1 MTTNKSSDLTEVNSI
16 ISELKYLKF
25 KKQNNEVIAILTDD
39 DNYEVLKGYGKTKIE
54 AVNDL
59 HSNLI

>member
-1 MTTNKSSDLTEVNSI
+1 MITNKSSDLTEVNTI
-16 ISELKYLKF
+16 ISKLKYLKF
-25 KKQNNEVIAILTDD
+25 ENQNNEFIVTLTDNN
-39 DNYEVLKGYGKTKIE
+39 NYEILKGYGKTKID

>member
-1 MTTNKSSDLTEVNSI
+1 MTNKSSDLTEVNTI
-16 ISELKYLKF
+16 ISALKYLKF
-25 KKQNNEVIAILTDD
+25 ESQNDEFIATLTDD
-39 DNYEVLKGYGKTKIE
+39 HNYEILKGYGKTKID

>member
-1 MTTNKSSDLTEVNSI
+1 MNKSSDLTEVNTM

-25 KKQNNEVIAILTDD
+25 EIQNNEFVATLTDHE
-39 DNYEVLKGYGKTKIE
+39 NYEILKGYGKTKID